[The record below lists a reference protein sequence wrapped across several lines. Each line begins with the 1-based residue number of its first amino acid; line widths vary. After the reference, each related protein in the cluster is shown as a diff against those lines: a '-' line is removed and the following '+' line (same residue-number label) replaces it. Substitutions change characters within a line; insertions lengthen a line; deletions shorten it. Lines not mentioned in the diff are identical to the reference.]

1 MSHFKNTKTAKVIA
15 GFVGTMTGLMM
26 VAPVASAQ
34 TSTDLQAQIQALLA
48 QIATLQS
55 QLGTSGSTTTTGT
68 GYVFTKNL
76 KQGMTD
82 TEVMNLQKVLNM
94 SADTQ
99 VSASGAGSPGNE
111 TSYFGAMTKAAVIKF
126 QNKYASEILTP
137 AGLTTGTGFVGAA
150 TRQKLNSMS
159 AGTGTGT
166 TPGQTTGTGVTVSLA
181 SNTPANVALVQ
192 GQAIADLAHFTFT
205 NNTSSEARITNV
217 VLNRTGISNDST
229 LSNVFL
235 YDGAARVTD
244 SATVSSG
251 KITFNDPSGLFTIPA
266 NSSRTIA
273 VRADIAGSTNGQI
286 VGVSVASVTGNVAV
300 TGTPAGNNLT
310 IAAATLATVDFN
322 STTTPTATAVAPQN
336 DYTLWQNTVSI
347 STRAVDM
354 KSITFRNVGSVSAS
368 DITNL
373 RLYVDGVQA
382 GSAVASTNASGYVT
396 FDLTNSPVRL
406 NTGNRVIK
414 VVGDIVGGSTRTFMF
429 SLRQASD
436 AMLIDTDL
444 NQPVLA
450 TANSST
456 FSARSATSA
465 TIDGGAL
472 SITKAANS
480 PTSNV
485 AVDATNVKLATFEFR
500 ASGENVKVESLD
512 VNADTSINGG
522 LDNGK
527 VFLNGVQVGS
537 TKDLTD
543 ATDVNFTFG
552 SSFIVNAGQTAIVDI
567 YADVKTTTGASFSN
581 GHTIAVSI
589 GAGPTGNA
597 QGMSSLN
604 SLTVPSTAVS
614 ANTITISSAALTA
627 TKFSGYG
634 DQTMV
639 AGTNSARL
647 GSFVL
652 TAGSAAGV
660 NVNTITVALSSA
672 EAATITNLMLRDV
685 ATGAQIGTT
694 KTSPSTSNAF
704 SVNFDIPASGSKTID
719 VVANIIS
726 GSNAGPWT
734 AAVTADGTSTQG
746 TSVSASSVT
755 LQTITLGSGTLSVAV
770 GAGDPTST
778 NVLAGA
784 TDIKVGEFT
793 FSATNASQTVQELAI
808 KIPNGAATST
818 SEVSIR
824 YKDSAGTTQTA
835 ATTLT
840 VGTESYATATFT
852 GLSLYVPA
860 NGDATLE
867 VLVDTTTIANGGVSG
882 AGINVRLD
890 YDNGFKAISSS
901 GSSSTSVGSAD
912 ATSGGT
918 FYVRKTIP
926 TITKISTGSATPSTG
941 TALYKFTI
949 AADAS
954 GAIEWK
960 KLTFNVATSGVTITD
975 MYLREVGGSSNIN
988 TSNVQADSNADVAIY
1003 SGTSTSGGVQQVAA
1017 GSSKTYELFGTV
1029 TGWTSGDSVVIN
1041 FEEDSSFAGNASS
1054 AGMSSNI
1061 IWSDRSATSHTTI
1074 TSDWIN
1080 GYLLKDL
1087 STDTQSYSY

>member
-1 MSHFKNTKTAKVIA
+1 MSHFRNTKTAKVIA

-26 VAPVASAQ
+26 VAPLASAQ
-34 TSTDLQAQIQALLA
+34 TATDLQAQIQALLA
-48 QIATLQS
+48 QITTLQS

-68 GYVFTKNL
+68 GYTFTKNL

-82 TEVMNLQKVLNM
+82 MEVMNLQKVLNM

-99 VSASGAGSPGNE
+99 VSASGVGSAGQE
-111 TSYFGAMTKAAVIKF
+111 TSYFGGLTKAAVIKF
-126 QNKYASEILTP
+126 QNKYASEVLTP
-137 AGLTTGTGFVGAA
+137 VGLTSGTGFVGAA
-150 TRQKLNSMS
+150 TRAKLNAMGGS
-159 AGTGTGT
+159 TTT
-166 TPGQTTGTGVTVSLA
+166 TPPPTQTGTGVTVSLA
-181 SNTPANVALVQ
+181 SDSPANVALVQ

-205 NNTSSEARITNV
+205 NMTSSEARVTNV

-229 LSNVFL
+229 LANVFL

-251 KITFNDPSGLFTIPA
+251 KITFNDPTGLFTIPA

-273 VRADIAGSTNGQI
+273 VRADIAASTSGQI
-286 VGVSVASVTGNVAV
+286 VGVSVSTVTGNVTV
-300 TGTPAGNNLT
+300 TGAPAGNNLT

-322 STTTPTATAVAPQN
+322 TTTTPSAATVAPQN

-354 KSITFRNVGSVSAS
+354 KSMTFRNVGSVSAG

-373 RLYVDGVQA
+373 RLYVDGVQV
-382 GSAVASTNASGYVT
+382 GSTMTSTNASGYVT
-396 FDLTNSPVRL
+396 FDVTNSPVRL

-414 VVGDIVGGSTRTFMF
+414 LVGDIVGGSTRTFMF

-444 NQPVLA
+444 NQPVLS
-450 TANSST
+450 TAAGSA

-472 SITKAANS
+472 SITKSNTS

-500 ASGENVKVESLD
+500 ASGENVKIENMD
-512 VNADTSINGG
+512 VRANTTIDGG

-543 ATDVNFTFG
+543 ASDVNFTFG

-581 GHTIAVSI
+581 GDTILVSI
-589 GAGPTGNA
+589 GTGPTGNA

-604 SLTVPSTAVS
+604 SLTIPASQVDS
-614 ANTITISSAALTA
+614 NTITISSAALTA
-627 TKFSGYG
+627 TKYSGYG

-652 TAGSAAGV
+652 SAGSAAGA
-660 NVNTITVALSSA
+660 NVNTITVTLSSD
-672 EAATITNLMLRDV
+672 EYATITNLMLMDV
-685 ATGAQIGTT
+685 ATGTQIGST
-694 KTSPSTSNAF
+694 KATPSSSNAF
-704 SVNFDIPASGSKTID
+704 SVNMDIPASGSKTID
-719 VVANIIS
+719 VVANILS

-755 LQTITLGSGTLSVAV
+755 LQTITLGSGTLALAA
-770 GAGDPTST
+770 GAGDPNSA
-778 NVLAGA
+778 NILAGA
-784 TDIKVGEFT
+784 TSVKVGEFN
-793 FSATNASQTVQELAI
+793 FSATNASQTIQEITI
-808 KIPNGAATST
+808 KVPNGAATST
-818 SEVSIR
+818 SQVTLS
-824 YKDSAGTTQTA
+824 YKDSSGTTQTA
-835 ATTLT
+835 SKTLS
-840 VGTESYATATFT
+840 VGSEAHATAAFT
-852 GLSLYVPA
+852 GLSMYVPA
-860 NGDATLE
+860 NGDATMS
-867 VLVDTTTIANGGVSG
+867 VLVDTTTVANGATSG
-882 AGINVRLD
+882 SGITVTVD
-890 YDNGFKAISSS
+890 YNNGFKAISSS
-901 GSSSTSVGSAD
+901 GSSATTVGSAD
-912 ATSGGT
+912 VTAGGT

-954 GAIEWK
+954 GPIDFK
-960 KLTFNVATSGVTITD
+960 KLTFNVATSGVTVTD
-975 MYLREVGGSSNIN
+975 MYLREVGAGSNVN
-988 TSNVQADSNADVAIY
+988 DTNVQANGSGYVAIY
-1003 SGTSTSGGVQQVAA
+1003 SGTSVSGGVQQVAA

-1029 TGWTSGDSVVIN
+1029 TGWTSGTDTVTIN
-1041 FEEDSSFAGNASS
+1041 FVEDSSFAANASS
-1054 AGMSSNI
+1054 AGMSDNM

-1087 STDTQSYSY
+1087 SADTQSY

>member
-1 MSHFKNTKTAKVIA
+1 
-15 GFVGTMTGLMM
+15 M
-26 VAPVASAQ
+26 VAPLASAQ
-34 TSTDLQAQIQALLA
+34 TATDLQAQIQALLA
-48 QIATLQS
+48 QITTLQS

-68 GYVFTKNL
+68 GYTFTKNL

-82 TEVMNLQKVLNM
+82 MEVMNLQKVLNM

-99 VSASGAGSPGNE
+99 VSASGVGSAGQE
-111 TSYFGAMTKAAVIKF
+111 TSYFGGLTKAAVIKF
-126 QNKYASEILTP
+126 QNKYASEVLTP
-137 AGLTTGTGFVGAA
+137 VGLTSGTGFVGAA
-150 TRQKLNSMS
+150 TRAKLNAMGGS
-159 AGTGTGT
+159 TTT
-166 TPGQTTGTGVTVSLA
+166 TPPPTQTGTGVTVSLA
-181 SNTPANVALVQ
+181 SDSPANVALVQ

-205 NNTSSEARITNV
+205 NMTSSEARVTNV

-229 LSNVFL
+229 LANVFL

-251 KITFNDPSGLFTIPA
+251 KITFNDPTGLFTIPA

-273 VRADIAGSTNGQI
+273 VRADIAASTSGQI
-286 VGVSVASVTGNVAV
+286 VGVSVSTVTGNVTV
-300 TGTPAGNNLT
+300 TGAPAGNNLT

-322 STTTPTATAVAPQN
+322 TTTTPSAATVAPQN

-354 KSITFRNVGSVSAS
+354 KSMTFRNVGSVSAG

-373 RLYVDGVQA
+373 RLYVDGVQV
-382 GSAVASTNASGYVT
+382 GSTMTSTNASGYVT
-396 FDLTNSPVRL
+396 FDVTNSPVRL

-414 VVGDIVGGSTRTFMF
+414 LVGDIVGGSTRTFMF

-444 NQPVLA
+444 NQPVLS
-450 TANSST
+450 TAAGSA

-472 SITKAANS
+472 SITKSNTS

-500 ASGENVKVESLD
+500 ASGENVKIENMD
-512 VNADTSINGG
+512 VRANTTIDGG

-543 ATDVNFTFG
+543 ASDVNFTFG

-581 GHTIAVSI
+581 GDTILVSI
-589 GAGPTGNA
+589 GTGPTGNA

-604 SLTVPSTAVS
+604 SLTIPASQVDS
-614 ANTITISSAALTA
+614 NTITISSAALTA
-627 TKFSGYG
+627 TKYSGYG

-652 TAGSAAGV
+652 SAGSAAGA
-660 NVNTITVALSSA
+660 NVNTITVTLSSD
-672 EAATITNLMLRDV
+672 EYATITNLMLMDV
-685 ATGAQIGTT
+685 ATGTQIGST
-694 KTSPSTSNAF
+694 KATPSSSNAF
-704 SVNFDIPASGSKTID
+704 SVNMDIPASGSKTID
-719 VVANIIS
+719 VVANILS

-755 LQTITLGSGTLSVAV
+755 LQTITLGSGTLALAA
-770 GAGDPTST
+770 GAGDPNSA
-778 NVLAGA
+778 NILAGA
-784 TDIKVGEFT
+784 TSVKVGEFN
-793 FSATNASQTVQELAI
+793 FSATNASQTIQEITI
-808 KIPNGAATST
+808 KVPNGAATST
-818 SEVSIR
+818 SQVTLS
-824 YKDSAGTTQTA
+824 YKDSSGTTQTA
-835 ATTLT
+835 SKTLS
-840 VGTESYATATFT
+840 VGSEAHATAAFT
-852 GLSLYVPA
+852 GLSMYVPA
-860 NGDATLE
+860 NGDATMS
-867 VLVDTTTIANGGVSG
+867 VLVDTTTVANGATSG
-882 AGINVRLD
+882 SGITVTVD
-890 YDNGFKAISSS
+890 YNNGFKAISSS
-901 GSSSTSVGSAD
+901 GSSATTVGSAD
-912 ATSGGT
+912 VTAGGT

-954 GAIEWK
+954 GPIDFK
-960 KLTFNVATSGVTITD
+960 KLTFNVATSGVTVTD
-975 MYLREVGGSSNIN
+975 MYLREVGAGSNVN
-988 TSNVQADSNADVAIY
+988 DTNVQANGSGYVAIY
-1003 SGTSTSGGVQQVAA
+1003 SGTSVSGGVQQVAA

-1029 TGWTSGDSVVIN
+1029 TGWTSGTDTVTIN
-1041 FEEDSSFAGNASS
+1041 FVEDSSFAANASS
-1054 AGMSSNI
+1054 AGMSDNM

-1087 STDTQSYSY
+1087 SADTQSY

>member
-1 MSHFKNTKTAKVIA
+1 MSHFRNTKTAKVIA

-26 VAPVASAQ
+26 VAPLASAQ
-34 TSTDLQAQIQALLA
+34 TATDLQAQIQALLA
-48 QIATLQS
+48 QITTLQS

-68 GYVFTKNL
+68 GYTFTKNL

-82 TEVMNLQKVLNM
+82 MEVMNLQKVLNM

-99 VSASGAGSPGNE
+99 VSASGVGSAGQE
-111 TSYFGAMTKAAVIKF
+111 TSYFGGLTKAAVIKF
-126 QNKYASEILTP
+126 QNKYASEVLTP
-137 AGLTTGTGFVGAA
+137 VGLTSGTGFVGAA
-150 TRQKLNSMS
+150 TRAKLNAMGGS
-159 AGTGTGT
+159 TTT
-166 TPGQTTGTGVTVSLA
+166 TPPPTQTGTGVTVSLA
-181 SNTPANVALVQ
+181 SDSPANVALVQ

-205 NNTSSEARITNV
+205 NMTSSEARITNV

-229 LSNVFL
+229 LANVFL

-251 KITFNDPSGLFTIPA
+251 KITFNDPTGLFTIPA

-273 VRADIAGSTNGQI
+273 VRADIAASTSGQI
-286 VGVSVASVTGNVAV
+286 VGVSVSTVTGNVTV
-300 TGTPAGNNLT
+300 TGAPAGNNLT

-322 STTTPTATAVAPQN
+322 TTTTPSAATVAPQN

-354 KSITFRNVGSVSAS
+354 KSMTFRNVGSVSAG

-373 RLYVDGVQA
+373 RLYVDGVQV
-382 GSAVASTNASGYVT
+382 GSTMTSTNASGYVT
-396 FDLTNSPVRL
+396 FDVTNSPVRL

-414 VVGDIVGGSTRTFMF
+414 LVGDIVGGSTRTFMF

-444 NQPVLA
+444 NQPVLS
-450 TANSST
+450 TAAGSA

-472 SITKAANS
+472 SITKSNTS

-500 ASGENVKVESLD
+500 ASGENVKIENMD
-512 VNADTSINGG
+512 VRANTTIDGG

-543 ATDVNFTFG
+543 ASDVNFTFG

-581 GHTIAVSI
+581 GDTILVSI
-589 GAGPTGNA
+589 GTGPTGNA

-604 SLTVPSTAVS
+604 SLTIPASQVDS
-614 ANTITISSAALTA
+614 NTITISSAALTA
-627 TKFSGYG
+627 TKYSGYG

-652 TAGSAAGV
+652 SAGSAAGA
-660 NVNTITVALSSA
+660 NVNTITVTLSSD
-672 EAATITNLMLRDV
+672 EYATITNLMLMDV
-685 ATGAQIGTT
+685 ATGTQIGST
-694 KTSPSTSNAF
+694 KATPSSSNAF
-704 SVNFDIPASGSKTID
+704 SVNMDIPASGSKTID
-719 VVANIIS
+719 VVANILS

-755 LQTITLGSGTLSVAV
+755 LQTITLGSGTLALAA
-770 GAGDPTST
+770 GAGDPNSA
-778 NVLAGA
+778 NILAGA
-784 TDIKVGEFT
+784 TSVKVGEFN
-793 FSATNASQTVQELAI
+793 FSATNASQTIQEITI
-808 KIPNGAATST
+808 KVPNGAATST
-818 SEVSIR
+818 SQVTLS
-824 YKDSAGTTQTA
+824 YKDSSGTTQTA
-835 ATTLT
+835 SKTLS
-840 VGTESYATATFT
+840 VGSEAHATAAFT
-852 GLSLYVPA
+852 GLSMYVPA
-860 NGDATLE
+860 NGDATMS
-867 VLVDTTTIANGGVSG
+867 VLVDTTTVANGATSG
-882 AGINVRLD
+882 SGITVTVD
-890 YDNGFKAISSS
+890 YNNGFKAISSS
-901 GSSSTSVGSAD
+901 GSSATTVGSAD
-912 ATSGGT
+912 VTAGGT

-954 GAIEWK
+954 GPIDFK
-960 KLTFNVATSGVTITD
+960 KLTFNVATSGVTVTD
-975 MYLREVGGSSNIN
+975 MYLREVGAGSNVN
-988 TSNVQADSNADVAIY
+988 DTNVQANGSGYVAIY
-1003 SGTSTSGGVQQVAA
+1003 SGTSVSGGVQQVAA

-1029 TGWTSGDSVVIN
+1029 TGWTSGTDTVTIN
-1041 FEEDSSFAGNASS
+1041 FVEDSSFAANASS
-1054 AGMSSNI
+1054 AGMSDNM

-1087 STDTQSYSY
+1087 SADTQSY